1 MLLGTLQIC
10 NEELRAEEIKE
21 ICDSLNDNSIRSL
34 SLRGCKVHDDDFKRL
49 MESLKECES
58 LAQLNLNLGVCN
70 GRHRIKWLSEALA
83 VNKCLSSLFLHGT
96 SLGDEGLE
104 CLMPA
109 LQAHPKLQSL
119 DFGDCQLGDEGIRQ
133 ICTLLPPSEGRQGL
147 LDLTLSAN
155 PSISPQGWTQLA
167 IAIAAN
173 SQLCFLY
180 LDYNNIGDNEA
191 RVLSVALAASSTLER
206 VDLEGCNIGE
216 KGGEMFFTVL
226 ANYPTRMVELVLTET
241 GISADLIGQINDCLN
256 QKMQDSEEQE
266 SLDKSAEEEEKSKDA
281 A

>member
-1 MLLGTLQIC
+1 
-10 NEELRAEEIKE
+10 
-21 ICDSLNDNSIRSL
+21 
-34 SLRGCKVHDDDFKRL
+34 
-49 MESLKECES
+49 
-58 LAQLNLNLGVCN
+58 
-70 GRHRIKWLSEALA
+70 
-83 VNKCLSSLFLHGT
+83 
-96 SLGDEGLE
+96 
-104 CLMPA
+104 MPA

-133 ICTLLPPSEGRQGL
+133 ICTLLPPGEGRQGL
-147 LDLTLSAN
+147 MDLTLSAN
-155 PSISPQGWTQLA
+155 PSISPQGWTLLA

-191 RVLSVALAASSTLER
+191 RVLSVALAASSTLEL

-226 ANYPTRMVELVLTET
+226 ANYPTRMVKLVLTEN

-266 SLDKSAEEEEKSKDA
+266 SLDKSVEEEEKSKDA